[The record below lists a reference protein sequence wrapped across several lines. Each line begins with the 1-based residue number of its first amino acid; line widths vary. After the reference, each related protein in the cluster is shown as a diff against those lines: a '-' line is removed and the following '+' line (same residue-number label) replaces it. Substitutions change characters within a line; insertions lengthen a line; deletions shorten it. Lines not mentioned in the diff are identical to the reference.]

1 MIIEPN
7 RRHFLAS
14 TIAVASAGSLGF
26 LLPVGGRHAL
36 AATPMSLI
44 AERRVL
50 DVKGRAASVFGIR
63 QPNGIAGLV
72 IDPGQRFLV
81 NVANRAGEDTVI
93 HWHGQTP
100 PNVQDGVTETGSAL
114 IKAGTQQG
122 YDFAPRSGTHW
133 MHSHHGLQEQQLMA
147 APLVVRSAKD
157 LRQDAQEVTVLLH
170 DFSFRDPA
178 ELLADLVGGS
188 GMPGMAPASAGT
200 PAGNIPSLSATGHM
214 MPGRRGM
221 PGAVMHGMQGMQGM
235 SATPPSQPMAVMPG
249 MTSTPDAVQPGAMPD
264 LNDITYDAYLANDR
278 TLDDPL
284 VIRTERNGRI
294 RLRLINGAASTAFW
308 IDLGGATAI
317 ILAVDG
323 NAVQPIIA
331 SRFPLAQAQRLDLL
345 ITMPAGGRTV
355 PVLAQREGD
364 RVRTGV
370 ILATPDATVTRIG
383 DQADAEAAAIDL
395 SIEQRLVAVTPLAAR
410 APGVTHRIALTGAM
424 MPYVWSI
431 NDKTW
436 DNRVPLSVAK
446 GQRVVLEMLNRT
458 PMAHPMH
465 LHGHHFQV
473 VALNGTSLSG
483 AVRDTVLVPG
493 NGTVAVAFDADNPGR
508 WVLHCHNMYH
518 MAAGMMT
525 EIAYDRST

>member
-1 MIIEPN
+1 MIKQN
-7 RRHFLAS
+7 RRQFLAS
-14 TIAVASAGSLGF
+14 TIAVASAGSLGS
-26 LLPVGGRHAL
+26 LLPAGGRHAF
-36 AATPMSLI
+36 AATAISLT

-63 QPNGIAGLV
+63 QPSGIAGLAL
-72 IDPGQRFLV
+72 DPGERFLV
-81 NVANRAGEDTVI
+81 NVSNQAGEDTVI

-100 PNVQDGVTETGSAL
+100 PNVQDGVIETGSPL

-147 APLVVRSAKD
+147 APLIVRSAED
-157 LRQDAQEVTVLLH
+157 LRQDVQEVIVLLH

-178 ELLADLVGGS
+178 ELLADLVGGI
-188 GMPGMAPASAGT
+188 GMPGMT
-200 PAGNIPSLSATGHM
+200 PATAETSTYVPPISATGHM

-221 PGAVMHGMQGMQGM
+221 PGAIMHGTQGMQGM
-235 SATPPSQPMAVMPG
+235 NAGPPSQPMPGMPG
-249 MTSTPDAVQPGAMPD
+249 MTSTPDAVQPGTTPD

-308 IDLGGATAI
+308 IDLGGTTAT

-345 ITMPAGGRTV
+345 ITMPAGGGTV

-364 RVRTGV
+364 RIRTGV
-370 ILATPDATVTRIG
+370 ILATPDAIVTRIG
-383 DQADAEAAAIDL
+383 DQADADATAIDL
-395 SIEQRLVAVTPLAAR
+395 SIERRLIAVTPLAAR
-410 APGVTHRIALTGAM
+410 AAGVTHRIALTGAM

-436 DNRVPLSVAK
+436 DNRVPLRVAS

-493 NGTVAVAFDADNPGR
+493 NGSVAVAFDADNPGR
-508 WVLHCHNMYH
+508 WVLHCHNMFH
-518 MAAGMMT
+518 LAAGMMT
-525 EIAYDRST
+525 ELVYDGRA